1 MMKILFPPLSFP
13 NERLALRTIETMKKV
28 RHLACDLKVVA
39 QASSCVGLE
48 KQWVFESVEKLELL
62 TYEMILD
69 IQNNNNLSIV
79 DDTFTEHALEEL
91 RAAVSTEIAEYDMAS
106 VTWQQ
111 IQDAELNP
119 CVDEESAKK
128 CLRIY
133 TSIEQ
138 CLNAYCGKIRRLR
151 CRRNKKVDYVIY
163 VGFLLSFCAEGK
175 FGFYLYHKK
184 LIPDKFWR
192 SVVQG
197 YRRDAEKNLR
207 EIVG

>member
-1 MMKILFPPLSFP
+1 MKIPFPSLSFP
-13 NERLALRTIETMKKV
+13 NERLALRTIDTMKKV
-28 RHLACDLKVVA
+28 RHLASDLKAVA
-39 QASSCVGLE
+39 QASSCAELE

-62 TYEMILD
+62 TYEMILN

-79 DDTFTEHALEEL
+79 DDTFTEHDLEEL

-106 VTWQQ
+106 VTWKQ
-111 IQDAELNP
+111 IQDTERNP

-151 CRRNKKVDYVIY
+151 VRKAKLRY
-163 VGFLLSFCAEGK
+163 LLFVSYLLGFCAEGK
-175 FGFYLYHKK
+175 FGFYLYHDN
-184 LIPDKFWR
+184 LVPDKFWR
-192 SVVQG
+192 SVVLE
-197 YRRDAEKNLR
+197 YRRKAKRNL
-207 EIVG
+207 G

>member
-1 MMKILFPPLSFP
+1 MKIPFPSLSFP
-13 NERLALRTIETMKKV
+13 NERLAFRTIETMKKV
-28 RHLACDLKVVA
+28 RHLACHLKVVA
-39 QASSCVGLE
+39 QASSCAELE
-48 KQWVFESVEKLELL
+48 KQWVLESVEKLELL
-62 TYEMILD
+62 TYEMILN

-79 DDTFTEHALEEL
+79 DDTFTEHDLEEL

-111 IQDAELNP
+111 IQDTELNP

-151 CRRNKKVDYVIY
+151 VRKAKLSYLLFVSY
-163 VGFLLSFCAEGK
+163 LLSFCAEGK
-175 FGFYLYHKK
+175 FGFYLYHDN
-184 LIPDKFWR
+184 LVPDKFWR
-192 SVVQG
+192 SVVLE
-197 YRRDAEKNLR
+197 YRRKAKRNL
-207 EIVG
+207 G